1 MAIDNQ
7 DHLSIAHP
15 PKRQKPPQND
25 TPPRLSHDS
34 YSVAWICALP
44 IEMAAARAMLDETHE
59 TLPTD
64 ADDTNTYVLGQIV
77 KHNIVIAC
85 LPATQ
90 YGTNNAAN
98 VATNLT
104 RTFPSIR
111 VGLMVGIGGGV
122 PGSSDVRLGDVVVGT
137 RVMQYDLGKVVG
149 VGQLQRTAV
158 PRIPH
163 HLLGTAVSSLRAKHE
178 LGPSRVSAIL
188 QEKLRSYPGYARP
201 ALPDLL
207 FEAAY
212 DHVSLT
218 ANCDDCNQCKLL
230 PRGRR
235 TSDDVMIHYGTIA
248 SGNQVMRSGKMR
260 DEVAGQL
267 DVICFEMEAAG
278 LMDILPC
285 LSIRGICDYSDS
297 HKTKNW
303 QRYAAA
309 VAAAYATELI
319 EVLSVSTNHRKVEDV
334 PDHSSTSE
342 HREKWLD
349 SLRFK
354 RMEVREKTIAKEHAR
369 TCEWL
374 LDHPGYNTWNDQEQQ
389 SQHNGFL
396 WISGKPGAGKSTLMK
411 FAFLKMKTQA
421 RSQNF
426 LTASFFFNARGEFL
440 ERSIFGMYRSLLVQ
454 LLEGYPDLQVVL
466 DNPDLVSPEE
476 NSLSLNAFME
486 LLANAVMDLRDRQFV
501 CFIDAL
507 DECDEQ
513 QVVDMVWY
521 FEELAEQS
529 ASAGVQFRV
538 CFSSRHYPHIAIERG
553 IRLILEDQSGH
564 ATDMASYV
572 DSRLCIK
579 DKVLLRELRQK
590 ILEKAAGVFMWT
602 VLVVHILNKEDRH
615 GGLALRKRLAEIPS
629 DLSELFRDI
638 LKRDNENVEQFVL
651 ATLWILYA
659 KRPLRPNEF
668 QHALWS
674 GLRLRD
680 VVDPQPP
687 DFTTID
693 AEDRAGRLEEYVVSA
708 SKGLAEV
715 TKSTQPTVQ
724 FIHESVRDFLVKD
737 KGLLEFCP
745 GLGVDFEGSSHE
757 RLKQCC
763 YAYINDDFTRLSVD
777 EMQPAEADTADRIS
791 LLLKRHPFLQ
801 YAAQQVLHH
810 ANAAATAI
818 PQDEFL
824 FTFCISDWVR
834 ISNLFQLNKHWH
846 YTPSASMFYI
856 LAERGYSELIRTRL
870 RRDSHI
876 LIPGERYEYPLFA
889 ALANSH
895 LDAAVALL
903 NLPSKIYNGIDI
915 TRGLVKRKGLKFY
928 TKRTPLSWAVQE
940 GRMEIVELLLQ
951 YGAPVDEMDARGRT
965 PLSYA
970 CENGIENMARLFIQR
985 GADVNSCNIRRGT
998 ALSLACANSLLDL
1011 RILHFEEGRFV
1022 ITRDINGGTP
1032 LFWAAR
1038 NCDLQTA
1045 RLLIDKGAD
1054 VNVRD
1059 TWGNTPLF
1067 YAARANNWD
1076 RRSHKVYKAKSI
1088 HDRPALGEPVSFCKF
1103 LLDQG
1108 ADIHAINNDGNTP
1121 LAISAESGHSAV
1133 VSLLISKGANVNS
1146 RDNKGRTALSHAARK
1161 ACEAY
1166 TKLLLDNGADPPAGD
1181 LEAPFSKHAN
1191 VCMLLIGHGADPNA
1205 RNAME
1210 ESPLHL
1216 AIRRC

>member
-1 MAIDNQ
+1 MHYFEDIVADN
-7 DHLSIAHP
+7 
-15 PKRQKPPQND
+15 KR
-25 TPPRLSHDS
+25 L
-34 YSVAWICALP
+34 
-44 IEMAAARAMLDETHE
+44 
-59 TLPTD
+59 
-64 ADDTNTYVLGQIV
+64 
-77 KHNIVIAC
+77 
-85 LPATQ
+85 
-90 YGTNNAAN
+90 
-98 VATNLT
+98 
-104 RTFPSIR
+104 
-111 VGLMVGIGGGV
+111 
-122 PGSSDVRLGDVVVGT
+122 
-137 RVMQYDLGKVVG
+137 
-149 VGQLQRTAV
+149 
-158 PRIPH
+158 
-163 HLLGTAVSSLRAKHE
+163 
-178 LGPSRVSAIL
+178 
-188 QEKLRSYPGYARP
+188 
-201 ALPDLL
+201 
-207 FEAAY
+207 
-212 DHVSLT
+212 
-218 ANCDDCNQCKLL
+218 
-230 PRGRR
+230 
-235 TSDDVMIHYGTIA
+235 
-248 SGNQVMRSGKMR
+248 
-260 DEVAGQL
+260 
-267 DVICFEMEAAG
+267 
-278 LMDILPC
+278 
-285 LSIRGICDYSDS
+285 
-297 HKTKNW
+297 
-303 QRYAAA
+303 
-309 VAAAYATELI
+309 
-319 EVLSVSTNHRKVEDV
+319 
-334 PDHSSTSE
+334 DHSPTTE
-342 HREKWLD
+342 HREKLLD

-354 RMEVREKTIAKEHAR
+354 RMEFREKTIAKEHAR

-374 LDHPGYNTWNDQEQQ
+374 LDHPGYNAWNDREQQ

-440 ERSIFGMYRSLLVQ
+440 ERSVFGMYRSLLVQ
-454 LLEGYPDLQVVL
+454 LLEGYPDLQAVL

-486 LLANAVMDLRDRQFV
+486 LLAKAVMDLRDRPFV

-572 DSRLCIK
+572 DSRLRIK

-638 LKRDNENVEQFVL
+638 LKRDNENVEQLVL
-651 ATLWILYA
+651 AILWILYA

-674 GLRLRD
+674 GLRLKN

-693 AEDRAGRLEEYVVSA
+693 TEDRAGRLEKYVVSA

-715 TKSTQPTVQ
+715 TKSTQTTVQ

-737 KGLLEFCP
+737 KGLLELCP
-745 GLGVDFEGSSHE
+745 GLGVNFEGSSHE

-777 EMQPAEADTADRIS
+777 EIQPAEADTADTSS
-791 LLLKRHPFLQ
+791 LLRERHPFLQ

-824 FTFCISDWVR
+824 STFRISDWVR
-834 ISNLFQLNKHWH
+834 ISNLFQPGKNWDH
-846 YTPSASMFYI
+846 TPNASMFYI

-870 RRDSHI
+870 KRDSHI
-876 LIPGERYEYPLFA
+876 LISGERYEYPLFA
-889 ALANSH
+889 ALANRH
-895 LDAAVALL
+895 FDAAVALL
-903 NLPSKIYNGIDI
+903 NLPSKIYNGVDI
-915 TRGLVKRKGLKFY
+915 TQGLVDRKGLKYY
-928 TKRTPLSWAVQE
+928 TKRTPLSWAVRG
-940 GRMEIVELLLQ
+940 GRMKIVELLLQ
-951 YGAPVDEMDARGRT
+951 YGAPVDEMDARSRT
-965 PLSYA
+965 PLSCA
-970 CENGIENMARLFIQR
+970 CEKGIERMARLFIQH
-985 GADVNSCNIRRGT
+985 GADINSCNTRRET
-998 ALSLACANSLLDL
+998 ALGWACVNGHLAVAKLLV
-1011 RILHFEEGRFV
+1011 EEGAAV
-1022 ITRDINGGTP
+1022 NTRDIDGETP

-1038 NCDLQTA
+1038 NCDQQIA

-1054 VNVRD
+1054 VNVRN
-1059 TWGNTPLF
+1059 TEGNTPFF
-1067 YAARANNWD
+1067 YAATANNGD
-1076 RRSHKVYKAKSI
+1076 RWPRKVYKTKSI
-1088 HDRPALGEPVSFCKF
+1088 HDRPALGEPVSFCEF

-1108 ADIHAINNDGNTP
+1108 ADIHAINNDGYTP
-1121 LAISAESGHSAV
+1121 LAISAESGHNSAV

-1146 RDNKGRTALSHAARK
+1146 RDNKGQTALSHAAWR
-1161 ACEAY
+1161 APEAY
-1166 TKLLLDNGADPPAGD
+1166 TKLLLDNGAGPLAG
-1181 LEAPFSKHAN
+1181 LSKHAN
-1191 VCMLLIGHGADPNA
+1191 VCVLLIENGADPNTGDQIGSPPLLRAALHGHVHMCRLLLQNGADPNA
-1205 RNAME
+1205 KNMIK
-1210 ESPLHL
+1210 ESPLHIAARRGNVDL
-1216 AIRRC
+1216 CMLLIQHGADVDIQNRHALTPIEAASMQGVQCVVDILLQNGARGPRPHILNLQNCIR